1 MPTVNVTV
9 EQLDHSAS
17 RGSVRG
23 HTLIM
28 DRPVEKGGQ
37 NQGPLGGETLLMGL
51 GGCFM
56 SNLLAA
62 AKARNIDINNA
73 RAEIAGEAADGPPRY
88 TAIHMTVSADCSAPD
103 ELEKLVTIAK
113 RSCIASNTLSK
124 SVQLTVECG

>member
-9 EQLDHSAS
+9 EQIDHSAS

-23 HTLIM
+23 HSLIM
-28 DRPVEKGGQ
+28 DRPLEKGGQ

-62 AKARNIDINNA
+62 ARARNIDISNA

-88 TAIHMTVSADCSAPD
+88 TAIHMKVSATCSAPE
-103 ELEKLVTIAK
+103 ELEKLLTIAK
-113 RSCIASNTLSK
+113 RACIASNTLGNALP
-124 SVQLTVECG
+124 LTIGT